1 MLWVI
6 STSTLRSWS
15 PGASAIIKAVWIW
28 MNSLRKR
35 TSPGIRFS
43 TCTTWWSPTSRVW
56 AACWCYL
63 TDKKVDWGLIE
74 NFRLVCLILDSWD
87 VHTHHHE
94 DSREGAMPIIS
105 WRSLTVNAEG
115 AIFATVLGRGKLHD
129 HTTRSAEFYP
139 AHESVSSSIQT
150 VNLISPSLFY
160 SQPLFWHAMSIETRL
175 IPLLHHF
182 FPTKH
187 FFLDLLFFIFLI

>member
-28 MNSLRKR
+28 MNSLRKC

-63 TDKKVDWGLIE
+63 TDKEVDWGLIE

-105 WRSLTVNAEG
+105 GRSLTVNAEG

-139 AHESVSSSIQT
+139 AHECFQQYSNCKSDLPFIILFTASFLACYVHWDKTHST
-150 VNLISPSLFY
+150 PSP
-160 SQPLFWHAMSIETRL
+160 
-175 IPLLHHF
+175 
-182 FPTKH
+182 
-187 FFLDLLFFIFLI
+187 FLSN